1 VTTPAGGSTP
11 APAPPSTAPGPV
23 RTAAMA
29 PREGAAHTRIMSVGA
44 CRPDPVVTNADIC
57 ATIDSTDEWIRERSG
72 IESRRMAPSDVSMID
87 MASDAGRDAL
97 ARSGLAAEEIGAVL
111 LATSTHLRPT
121 PSAAAV
127 VAHRVGVA
135 PAAAMDVA
143 AGCAGFCHAVA
154 LGSDL
159 VKGGTTRHVLVIGA
173 EKLSLFLDPTD
184 RSTAFLFADGAGAVV
199 IGPSDRPQIGP
210 TVWGSDGSQAD
221 VITTRSSWMQYREEP
236 GASWPFVTMQGQSVF
251 RWAVFAMAKAAQAA
265 LDASG
270 VSAADLT
277 AFVPHQANLRIIE
290 ALGKKLR
297 LPDHVVVARDV
308 VTAGNTSAASVPL
321 AIDALLTA
329 QAAGGPRVSGGLALV
344 IGFGAGLSYAA
355 QVVQLP

>member
-1 VTTPAGGSTP
+1 MSI
-11 APAPPSTAPGPV
+11 
-23 RTAAMA
+23 
-29 PREGAAHTRIMSVGA
+29 GAY
-44 CRPDPVVTNADIC
+44 RPCQVVTNADIC

-72 IESRRMAPSDVSMID
+72 IESRRMAPPDVSMID
-87 MASDAGRDAL
+87 MAVAAGRDAL
-97 ARSGLAAEEIGAVL
+97 TRSGVPAEEIGAVL

-127 VAHRVGVA
+127 VAHRAGVT

-143 AGCAGFCHAVA
+143 AGCAGFCHAIA
-154 LGSDL
+154 LGSDM
-159 VKGGTTRHVLVIGA
+159 VKGGTARHVLVIGA

-184 RSTAFLFADGAGAVV
+184 RSTAFLFADGAGAAV
-199 IGPSDRPQIGP
+199 IGPSDSPQIGP

-221 VITTRSSWMQYREEP
+221 VITTRTSWMQYREEP

-251 RWAVFAMAKAAQAA
+251 RWAVFAMAKAAQSA
-265 LDASG
+265 LDAAG
-270 VSAADLT
+270 VSATDLT

-290 ALGKKLR
+290 ALGKKLG
-297 LPDHVVVARDV
+297 LPGHVVIARDV

-321 AIDALLTA
+321 AIDALLTG
-329 QAAGGPRVSGGLALV
+329 QAAGGPQVSGGIALL

-355 QVVQLP
+355 QVVELP

>member
-1 VTTPAGGSTP
+1 VTTPTGRP
-11 APAPPSTAPGPV
+11 APSPSSPPAVPEPVARKVITPRSGP
-23 RTAAMA
+23 
-29 PREGAAHTRIMSVGA
+29 AHTRILSVGA
-44 CRPDPVVTNADIC
+44 CRPGLVVTNADIC

-72 IESRRMAPSDVSMID
+72 IVSRRMAPPGVSMID
-87 MASDAGRDAL
+87 MAVAAGRDAL
-97 ARSGLAAEEIGAVL
+97 DRAGLPAEEVGAVL
-111 LATSTHLRPT
+111 VATSTHLRPT

-159 VKGGTTRHVLVIGA
+159 VKGGTARHVLVIGA

-184 RSTAFLFADGAGAVV
+184 RSTAFLFADGAGAAV
-199 IGPSDRPQIGP
+199 IGPSGSPRIGP
-210 TVWGSDGSQAD
+210 TVWGSDGSHAD
-221 VITTRSSWMQYREEP
+221 VITTRSSWMEYREEP
-236 GASWPFVTMQGQSVF
+236 GASWPFVTMQGQPVF
-251 RWAVFAMAKAAQAA
+251 RWAVFAMAKAAQEA
-265 LDASG
+265 LDAAG
-270 VSAADLT
+270 VSAEDLA
-277 AFVPHQANLRIIE
+277 AFVPHQANLRIVE
-290 ALGKKLR
+290 ALGKRLG

-321 AIDALLTA
+321 AIDALLA
-329 QAAGGPRVSGGLALV
+329 GQAAGGPRVSGGLALL

-355 QVVQLP
+355 QVVELP